1 MRAYVYRNLYGK
13 GYMGKITRIINGKL
27 VDIDEHAPVLK
38 PTETAARESRQ
49 DNRVRHRKD
58 ILQPNQVD
66 FYKAYPDKA
75 KELNPELRRLLS

>member
-1 MRAYVYRNLYGK
+1 
-13 GYMGKITRIINGKL
+13 MGKITRIINGKL

-58 ILQPNQVD
+58 ILQRNETA
-66 FYKAYPDKA
+66 FYRAYPEEA
-75 KELNPELRRLLS
+75 KKLNPELRRLLS